1 METGSRK
8 GCMDM
13 IHMLKSIICKFRGH
27 NLKSIGSCPYT
38 GSDYDVCEY
47 CLITFPRQAAVD

>member
-1 METGSRK
+1 
-8 GCMDM
+8 M
-13 IHMLKSIICKFRGH
+13 IHMLKSIICRFRGH

-47 CLITFPRQAAVD
+47 CLITFPRQAAVE